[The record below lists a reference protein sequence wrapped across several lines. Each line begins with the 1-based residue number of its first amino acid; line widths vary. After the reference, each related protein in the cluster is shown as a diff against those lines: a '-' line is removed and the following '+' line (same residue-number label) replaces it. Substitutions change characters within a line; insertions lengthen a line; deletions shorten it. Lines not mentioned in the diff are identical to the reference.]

1 MKKFLIATLLCMAL
15 TVTMVPMAFAADS
28 NYTECMAAIQE
39 QRTIQDQAH
48 QTAESLR
55 KKGYSDSSAY
65 VQAAKSTWNEAQK
78 AIAGYQK
85 LAQYSDEDI
94 RILTTTVFHEAG
106 HTTEQLRQY
115 VAQVVLNRVEDSRFP
130 DTVKGVITQ
139 PGQYSTKYATVEAA
153 NAIQATDSKNG
164 TYYYGICEDSV
175 KAAMMGQVEMP
186 SNVLYQANFSQGK
199 GVWKSVYF
207 NSGWYASTSY
217 FCYGLMFQDLTYS

>member
-55 KKGYSDSSAY
+55 KKGYSDSSGAY

-115 VAQVVLNRVEDSRFP
+115 VAQVVLNRVADSRFP

-217 FCYGLMFQDLTYS
+217 FCYG

>member
-115 VAQVVLNRVEDSRFP
+115 VAQGVLNRVEDSRFP

-217 FCYGLMFQDLTYS
+217 FCYG

>member
-65 VQAAKSTWNEAQK
+65 VQAAKSTWNAAQK

-217 FCYGLMFQDLTYS
+217 FCYG

>member
-217 FCYGLMFQDLTYS
+217 SCYG

>member
-94 RILTTTVFHEAG
+94 RILTTTVFHEAS

-217 FCYGLMFQDLTYS
+217 FCYG

>member
-85 LAQYSDEDI
+85 LDQYSDEDI

-217 FCYGLMFQDLTYS
+217 FCYG

>member
-15 TVTMVPMAFAADS
+15 TVTMVPMAFAAGS

-217 FCYGLMFQDLTYS
+217 FCYG

>member
-175 KAAMMGQVEMP
+175 KAAMMGQVEML

-217 FCYGLMFQDLTYS
+217 FCYG

>member
-1 MKKFLIATLLCMAL
+1 MIATLLCMAL

-217 FCYGLMFQDLTYS
+217 FCYG

>member
-15 TVTMVPMAFAADS
+15 TVTLVPMAFAADS

-153 NAIQATDSKNG
+153 NAIQATDSKNA

-217 FCYGLMFQDLTYS
+217 FCYG

>member
-217 FCYGLMFQDLTYS
+217 FCYS

>member
-207 NSGWYASTSY
+207 NSGWYASTS
-217 FCYGLMFQDLTYS
+217 

>member
-207 NSGWYASTSY
+207 NSGWYASTTY
-217 FCYGLMFQDLTYS
+217 FCYG

>member
-106 HTTEQLRQY
+106 HTTAQLRQY

-217 FCYGLMFQDLTYS
+217 FCYG

>member
-217 FCYGLMFQDLTYS
+217 FCYR

>member
-39 QRTIQDQAH
+39 QRTIPDQAH

-217 FCYGLMFQDLTYS
+217 FCYG

>member
-85 LAQYSDEDI
+85 LAQDSDEDI

-164 TYYYGICEDSV
+164 TYYYGSCEDSV

-217 FCYGLMFQDLTYS
+217 FCYG

>member
-115 VAQVVLNRVEDSRFP
+115 VAQVVLNRVADSRFP

-186 SNVLYQANFSQGK
+186 SNVLYQANFAQGK

-217 FCYGLMFQDLTYS
+217 FCYG

>member
-106 HTTEQLRQY
+106 HTTEQLQQY

-217 FCYGLMFQDLTYS
+217 FCYG

>member
-78 AIAGYQK
+78 AIAGDQK
-85 LAQYSDEDI
+85 LAQDSDEDI

-186 SNVLYQANFSQGK
+186 SNVLYQANFSQGQ

-207 NSGWYASTSY
+207 NSGGYASTSY
-217 FCYGLMFQDLTYS
+217 FCSG

>member
-175 KAAMMGQVEMP
+175 KEAMMGQVEMP

-217 FCYGLMFQDLTYS
+217 FCYG

>member
-115 VAQVVLNRVEDSRFP
+115 VAQVVLNREEDSRFP

-217 FCYGLMFQDLTYS
+217 FCYG

>member
-48 QTAESLR
+48 QTAESLH

-217 FCYGLMFQDLTYS
+217 FCYG

>member
-130 DTVKGVITQ
+130 DTVNGVITQ

-217 FCYGLMFQDLTYS
+217 FCYG

>member
-55 KKGYSDSSAY
+55 KKGYTDSSAY

-217 FCYGLMFQDLTYS
+217 FCYG

>member
-139 PGQYSTKYATVEAA
+139 PGQYSTKYAKVEAA

-217 FCYGLMFQDLTYS
+217 FCYG

>member
-115 VAQVVLNRVEDSRFP
+115 VAQLVLNRVEDSRFP

-217 FCYGLMFQDLTYS
+217 FCYG

>member
-48 QTAESLR
+48 QTAESLS

-217 FCYGLMFQDLTYS
+217 FCYG

>member
-115 VAQVVLNRVEDSRFP
+115 VAQVVLNRVADSRFP

-175 KAAMMGQVEMP
+175 KADMMGQVEMP

-217 FCYGLMFQDLTYS
+217 FCYG

>member
-55 KKGYSDSSAY
+55 KKGYFDSSAY

-217 FCYGLMFQDLTYS
+217 FCYG

>member
-15 TVTMVPMAFAADS
+15 TVTMVPMDFAADS

-217 FCYGLMFQDLTYS
+217 FCYG

>member
-217 FCYGLMFQDLTYS
+217 FCYGQKLQEMTNS

>member
-199 GVWKSVYF
+199 GMWKSVYF

-217 FCYGLMFQDLTYS
+217 FCYG

>member
-55 KKGYSDSSAY
+55 KKGYSDSSSY

-153 NAIQATDSKNG
+153 NAIQATDSKNA

-217 FCYGLMFQDLTYS
+217 FCYG

>member
-106 HTTEQLRQY
+106 HTTEQLRKY

-217 FCYGLMFQDLTYS
+217 FCYG

>member
-55 KKGYSDSSAY
+55 KKGHSDSSAY

-217 FCYGLMFQDLTYS
+217 FCYG